1 MRFPITSGDLARLL
15 QTTEPR
21 LGEAVRRGRV
31 SPPPEVI
38 AGRRHWTRQQALQ
51 VAAAIGEL
59 TDDIRTTLEDA
70 EETSNCAS
78 SGAGRGQP

>member
-1 MRFPITSGDLARLL
+1 MRFPLTTGDLARLL

-38 AGRRHWTRQQALQ
+38 AGRRLWTRPQALQ
-51 VAAAIGEL
+51 AAEALGEL
-59 TDDIRTTLEDA
+59 TDDIRALLEGADL
-70 EETSNCAS
+70 TRSCAV
-78 SGAGRGQP
+78 SGANGGQP